1 MCGCDRDFIDGG
13 GGGIEIVNFRNDFDR
28 CDRFD
33 GGFDG
38 CGCECGCR
46 RRRCGICDI
55 FRGGRNGCGRRRGC
69 CGERERIVER
79 ERGCCFR

>member
-13 GGGIEIVNFRNDFDR
+13 CGGIEIVNFRNGFDR
-28 CDRFD
+28 CD
-33 GGFDG
+33 GFDD
-38 CGCECGCR
+38 CDCGCR

-55 FRGGRNGCGRRRGC
+55 FRGGRNDFGRRRNNRFC
-69 CGERERIVER
+69 CGERERILER